1 MSDRSEADLAAA
13 RARMVETQLA
23 PDITDARVL
32 AAMAAVPR
40 HAFVPPELRG
50 QAYDD
55 RPLPIGRGQTISQP
69 FIVAAMTEL
78 AGVGPGARVL
88 EIGTGSGYQAAVLCA
103 LGAELWSIEI
113 DPVLAERAALA
124 LRGLGLGDDRLHLR
138 AGDGWAGWP
147 EAAPFSA
154 ILVTAA
160 PPVVPPA
167 LRAQLAPGGRLV
179 IPVGARDGDQELRLI
194 VRTHDQRE
202 IERAVFAVRFVPMTG
217 GTAGGTAGG
226 AAS

>member
-124 LRGLGLGDDRLHLR
+124 LRGLGLGDGDGLRRRQRERR
-138 AGDGWAGWP
+138 AGPPFDEEPPQKTDHDDGDDFEHGP
-147 EAAPFSA
+147 IVAARPRRCQ
-154 ILVTAA
+154 
-160 PPVVPPA
+160 PPA
-167 LRAQLAPGGRLV
+167 DHPPRSCNTGGR
-179 IPVGARDGDQELRLI
+179 
-194 VRTHDQRE
+194 
-202 IERAVFAVRFVPMTG
+202 
-217 GTAGGTAGG
+217 
-226 AAS
+226 